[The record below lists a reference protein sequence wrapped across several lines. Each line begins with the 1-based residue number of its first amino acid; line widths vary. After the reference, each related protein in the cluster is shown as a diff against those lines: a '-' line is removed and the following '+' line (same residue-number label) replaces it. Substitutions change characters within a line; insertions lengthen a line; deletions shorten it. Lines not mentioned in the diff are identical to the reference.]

1 MQVQNIIR
9 ASADVLTI
17 THLTVG
23 NVYKRV
29 DTNYNGDAS
38 IKFGVV
44 QSVMNNGTDAAITAL
59 EYEADYNGAR
69 ATIRVITAAK
79 DVAIFPARPPLR
91 RSPCTWLSWRNAPWT
106 PGTGPPRNSPG
117 VKPNSR
123 RSFACGPTS
132 PKTGP
137 GEHMGMALTRPRT
150 TDAPWGLTHPAGPPG
165 GVGSSTTG
173 HPVRLFLGGSGRPGA
188 HPQ

>member
-79 DVAIFPARPPLR
+79 DVAIFPATPEEVIVHLAELEERALDARDRATQELAKREAEVQAVVRLR
-91 RSPCTWLSWRNAPWT
+91 ANV
-106 PGTGPPRNSPG
+106 G
-117 VKPNSR
+117 
-123 RSFACGPTS
+123 
-132 PKTGP
+132 
-137 GEHMGMALTRPRT
+137 ALTEPET
-150 TDAPWGLTHPAGPPG
+150 AELPA
-165 GVGSSTTG
+165 
-173 HPVRLFLGGSGRPGA
+173 
-188 HPQ
+188 